1 MLGGA
6 IGRSS
11 QAKNR
16 PPFEGLIPDSCVPL
30 PGRFFTAF
38 GRTRGVSGQMHQS
51 AFLRHCRLLGV
62 AALGAMLA
70 FPASAQTGS
79 ESQTPS
85 TGSPGSESQTP
96 STATPGTETQSE
108 SPGTPTGSNSAVPEA
123 NPASTTIQPRK
134 AAVPDILIAINKP
147 TQRMTVTVNGHV
159 RYRWRVSTGA
169 TKYSTPPG
177 SYTAFRM
184 ERMHYSREWD
194 NAGMPHSIFFS
205 SRGHAIH
212 GSDHPGLGTPV
223 SHGCVRL
230 SLGNAATLFAL
241 VSARGVSN
249 TKIVVRGPDPPGYHA
264 ATQIP
269 QRRQPARP
277 VGLFGGFF
285 R

>member
-1 MLGGA
+1 
-6 IGRSS
+6 
-11 QAKNR
+11 
-16 PPFEGLIPDSCVPL
+16 
-30 PGRFFTAF
+30 
-38 GRTRGVSGQMHQS
+38 
-51 AFLRHCRLLGV
+51 LLTV
-62 AALGAMLA
+62 VALGAMLA
-70 FPASAQTGS
+70 FSASAQTGSESKTPSTATPGS

-85 TGSPGSESQTP
+85 TGSPGSESETPSTATPGSESQTP
-96 STATPGTETQSE
+96 STGLPGSESQTPSIATPGTETQSE

-134 AAVPDILIAINKP
+134 AAVPDILIVINKP

-177 SYTAFRM
+177 SYRAFRM

-212 GSDHPGLGTPV
+212 GSDHPGLGTPA

-249 TKIVVRGPDPPGYHA
+249 TKIVVRGPDPRGYHA

>member
-1 MLGGA
+1 
-6 IGRSS
+6 
-11 QAKNR
+11 
-16 PPFEGLIPDSCVPL
+16 
-30 PGRFFTAF
+30 
-38 GRTRGVSGQMHQS
+38 
-51 AFLRHCRLLGV
+51 
-62 AALGAMLA
+62 MLA

-79 ESQTPS
+79 ESQTLS

-96 STATPGTETQSE
+96 STGSPGTETQTPSSATPGTETQSE
-108 SPGTPTGSNSAVPEA
+108 SPGTPTGSNSPVPEA

-177 SYTAFRM
+177 SYKAFRM

-212 GSDHPGLGTPV
+212 GSDHPRLGTPA

-249 TKIVVRGPDPPGYHA
+249 TKVVVRGPDPPGYYA

-269 QRRQPARP
+269 QRRQSARP
-277 VGLFGGFF
+277 AWPFFF
-285 R
+285 RF